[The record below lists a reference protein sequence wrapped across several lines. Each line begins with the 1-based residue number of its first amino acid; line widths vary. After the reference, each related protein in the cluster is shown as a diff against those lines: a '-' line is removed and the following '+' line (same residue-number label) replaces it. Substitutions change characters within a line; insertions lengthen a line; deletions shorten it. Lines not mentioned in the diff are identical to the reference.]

1 MWSKWIVNVVCPD
14 DAAIFPKL
22 HLKKLLSRWYTSLS
36 ACLFWAEEKN
46 IEDIVKWGFL
56 LLLCFSYSG
65 SLLCAFNFTKAFFL
79 LKNNNSWRKKKS
91 AKTQPPLLIHHLS
104 IHQLHIPTFEKK
116 TPAFLQHFYIITY
129 LFIQQCSMTYIFPT
143 IKRDGHRLHESTL
156 YHPHNSK
163 FNSHS
168 LQVHFLLRLH
178 NRL

>member
-22 HLKKLLSRWYTSLS
+22 HLKKLSRWYTSLS

-79 LKNNNSWRKKKS
+79 LKNNNSWRKKISKNAATTPHTPFIDS
-91 AKTQPPLLIHHLS
+91 S
-104 IHQLHIPTFEKK
+104 ITHTHFWKK

-178 NRL
+178 NLL

>member
-22 HLKKLLSRWYTSLS
+22 HLKKQLSRWYTSLS

-65 SLLCAFNFTKAFFL
+65 SLLCAFNFTKAFFCWKTTILEGRKNQQKRSHHSSYTIYRFINYTYPL
-79 LKNNNSWRKKKS
+79 LK
-91 AKTQPPLLIHHLS
+91 
-104 IHQLHIPTFEKK
+104 KK

-143 IKRDGHRLHESTL
+143 IKRDGHSYIKSTL

-168 LQVHFLLRLH
+168 LQVHFLLKLY
-178 NRL
+178 NCL

>member
-1 MWSKWIVNVVCPD
+1 MTQQYFQNFIWRNSPGDIPPWVR
-14 DAAIFPKL
+14 AYFEL
-22 HLKKLLSRWYTSLS
+22 RR
-36 ACLFWAEEKN
+36 KN

-56 LLLCFSYSG
+56 LLLCFSCRG
-65 SLLCAFNFTKAFFL
+65 SLLCAFNFTKAFSVEKQQFLKEENQQKRSYYSSYTIYRFINYTYPL
-79 LKNNNSWRKKKS
+79 LK
-91 AKTQPPLLIHHLS
+91 
-104 IHQLHIPTFEKK
+104 KK

-168 LQVHFLLRLH
+168 LQVHFLLKLH
-178 NRL
+178 NLL

>member
-65 SLLCAFNFTKAFFL
+65 SLLCAFNFTKAFSVEKQQFL
-79 LKNNNSWRKKKS
+79 KEEKISKNAATTPHTPFIDS
-91 AKTQPPLLIHHLS
+91 S
-104 IHQLHIPTFEKK
+104 ITHTHFWKK
-116 TPAFLQHFYIITY
+116 TSSFIATFLYNYIPIHSAMQYDLHF
-129 LFIQQCSMTYIFPT
+129 
-143 IKRDGHRLHESTL
+143 
-156 YHPHNSK
+156 
-163 FNSHS
+163 SHH
-168 LQVHFLLRLH
+168 QEGRA
-178 NRL
+178 

>member
-1 MWSKWIVNVVCPD
+1 MQSNMWSKWIVNVVCPD

-22 HLKKLLSRWYTSLS
+22 HLKKLSRWYTSLS

-116 TPAFLQHFYIITY
+116 TSSIFTFLYNYIPIHSAMQYDLHF
-129 LFIQQCSMTYIFPT
+129 
-143 IKRDGHRLHESTL
+143 
-156 YHPHNSK
+156 
-163 FNSHS
+163 SHH
-168 LQVHFLLRLH
+168 QEGRA
-178 NRL
+178 